1 MLIFNEDVVLL
12 YSYHCY
18 FTWLT
23 SKGQIW
29 GILLKF
35 LTMKYRKGYE
45 VEKPRLST
53 FLGYS

>member
-1 MLIFNEDVVLL
+1 MLILNEDVVLL
-12 YSYHCY
+12 YCY

-45 VEKPRLST
+45 VEKPRLSI